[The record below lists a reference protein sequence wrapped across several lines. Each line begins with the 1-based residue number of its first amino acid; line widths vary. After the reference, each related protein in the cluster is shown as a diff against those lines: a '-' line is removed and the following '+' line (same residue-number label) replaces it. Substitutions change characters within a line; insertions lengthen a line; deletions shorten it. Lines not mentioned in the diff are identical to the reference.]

1 MADIKTGILLRRNL
15 KKHFAND
22 AKPTQGEI
30 VLAIDTN
37 EIGMLVDG
45 EIQWTPIQGVV
56 NTVAG
61 KQGDVTLNK
70 KDVGLENVDNT
81 ADIDK
86 PISNS
91 MKLELQKH
99 YSAENPHNITKKTL
113 DLENVDN
120 TADIDKPVSNLTQI
134 ELNKKISWDDARK
147 QAGGKDP
154 VFTDTTYTIRDGELS
169 EFNFNSYYKNFIDS
183 FNTNSRVLPSTQAL
197 TVNGRIITLRRGDGS
212 SESIET
218 QDTLYDDSELRALIE
233 QAKIDL
239 HIDVQDNLESE
250 STASALSANQGKV
263 LKGLI
268 DEIKAV
274 INITDDDFRNLQDII
289 NYIEENREK
298 FDDLTIAN
306 IRDLQAA
313 LDSKLNRDDSTYV
326 APNSALLE
334 SHPASD
340 FVLNENYNAKLME
353 IRDSLNSINSQISL
367 FETQTGVDSKIS
379 QAINDLNLTETIQ
392 NIDEQILTL
401 QGSLDN
407 IDVDTVT
414 ENLQRVQQDLTQRIS
429 QLETS
434 TTKKLEEF
442 KIIVDNFD
450 TAEIQTSINNFK
462 DQITQN
468 INTIQGVV
476 DAVSESLS
484 NVENNVT
491 TSLENKVSKDELA
504 AEIRNINNSITETQ
518 NAATQPTWQN
528 NIFIEA
534 DRSRG
539 ASWTELSQA
548 KNDFKGSYK
557 TPNTYNYWEAKYKNL
572 KYINDNFNKLETMY
586 GMPTPGTIIGAP
598 TLETITSQLIRLSF
612 EDITQAKFLI
622 GSPKNMMSVAKI
634 IAVNV
639 NTKKALFIYG
649 YPSFM
654 TDDLSKIMITVE
666 SDTTFGYYLSR
677 ANKTDPENFQ
687 KIVTTQDFVIP
698 DDTNDY
704 SYFEAS
710 YEVFGNE
717 IRLII
722 PGNIAFFEFYGNMS
736 IIETTVRDTGSPGYY
751 DTFFNSTDYEGMKLY
766 SNGVIVGND
775 PSGDILTIYN
785 NKSEYVNALNEAKI
799 NYNDFQVIREEYE
812 DILYN
817 KDFLPTTPNPSDAE
831 LEW

>member
-15 KKHFAND
+15 KKHFVND

-30 VLAIDTN
+30 VLATDTN

-61 KQGDVTLNK
+61 KQGDVILNK

-183 FNTNSRVLPSTQAL
+183 FNTNSRVLPSSQAL

-239 HIDVQDNLESE
+239 NIGVQDNLESDSAE
-250 STASALSANQGKV
+250 NALSANQGKV

-379 QAINDLNLTETIQ
+379 QAINDLNLAETIQ

-407 IDVDTVT
+407 IDVDVVT
-414 ENLQRVQQDLTQRIS
+414 ENLQKVQQDLTQRIS

-434 TTKKLEEF
+434 TTEKLEEF
-442 KIIVDNFD
+442 KVIVDNFD

-484 NVENNVT
+484 NVENNVS

-504 AEIRNINNSITETQ
+504 AEIRNINNSIIETQ

-528 NIFIEA
+528 NMFIEA

-539 ASWTELSQA
+539 VSWAELSQA

-572 KYINDNFNKLETMY
+572 KYINDNFNNLETMY
-586 GMPTPGTIIGAP
+586 GVPAY
-598 TLETITSQLIRLSF
+598 ETITSQIIKLTFS
-612 EDITQAKFLI
+612 DITQAKFLI
-622 GSPKNMMSVAKI
+622 GSPKNMIGVAKI

-654 TDDLSKIMITVE
+654 SDNLSKIMITVE
-666 SDTTFGYYLSR
+666 SDATFGYYLSR

-687 KIVTTQDFVIP
+687 KIVTAQDFVIP

-704 SYFEAS
+704 AYFEAS
-710 YEVFGNE
+710 YEISGN
-717 IRLII
+717 IITLTI
-722 PGNIAFFEFYGNMS
+722 PGNILFLEFYGNMTAA
-736 IIETTVRDTGSPGYY
+736 ETTVNGARSSEVYNTS
-751 DTFFNSTDYEGMKLY
+751 FNYTNYEGMKLY

-775 PSGDILTIYN
+775 SSGDVLTIYN
-785 NKSEYVNALNEAKI
+785 NKSEYVNALKETKI

-817 KDFLPTTPNPSDAE
+817 KDFLPATLNPSDAE

>member
-15 KKHFAND
+15 KKHFVND
-22 AKPTQGEI
+22 VKPAQGEI
-30 VLAIDTN
+30 VLATDTN
-37 EIGMLVDG
+37 EIGMLVNN

-61 KQGDVTLNK
+61 KQGDVILNK

-91 MKLELQKH
+91 VKLELQKH
-99 YSAENPHNITKKTL
+99 YNTENPHNITKKTL

-183 FNTNSRVLPSTQAL
+183 FNTNSRVLPSAQAL

-218 QDTLYDDSELRALIE
+218 QDTLYDDSELRASIE
-233 QAKIDL
+233 QVKIDL
-239 HIDVQDNLESE
+239 HIDVQDNLESDSAE
-250 STASALSANQGKV
+250 NALSANQGKV

-306 IRDLQAA
+306 IHGLQAA

-334 SHPASD
+334 SRPASD
-340 FVLNENYNAKLME
+340 FVLNENYNAQLIE

-379 QAINDLNLTETIQ
+379 QAINDLNLTETIR

-401 QGSLDN
+401 RGSLDG
-407 IDVDTVT
+407 IDLDTIT
-414 ENLQRVQQDLTQRIS
+414 ESLQRVQQELTTRIS
-429 QLETS
+429 QLETN
-434 TTKKLEEF
+434 TTEKLEEF
-442 KIIVDNFD
+442 KVIIDNFD
-450 TAEIQTSINNFK
+450 MAEIQTSINNFK

-468 INTIQGVV
+468 INSIQGVV
-476 DAVSESLS
+476 DAVYESLS
-484 NVENNVT
+484 NVENNVS

-504 AEIRNINNSITETQ
+504 AEIRTINNSISEIQAT
-518 NAATQPTWQN
+518 ATQPTWQN
-528 NIFIEA
+528 NLFTEA

-539 ASWTELSQA
+539 ASWAELSQA

-572 KYINDNFNKLETMY
+572 KYINDNFNKLETI
-586 GMPTPGTIIGAP
+586 TGAP
-598 TLETITSQLIRLSF
+598 AFETTTSQIIRLTFSN
-612 EDITQAKFLI
+612 ITQAKFLI
-622 GSPKNMMSVAKI
+622 GSPKNMMVAAKI

-639 NTKKALFIYG
+639 NTKKAVFING

-654 TDDLSKIMITVE
+654 TDDLSKIMVTVE
-666 SDTTFGYYLSR
+666 SDTTFGNYLSR

-698 DDTNDY
+698 DNTDDY
-704 SYFEAS
+704 EYFEVS
-710 YEVFGNE
+710 YEISGNVITLTMPENWVF
-717 IRLII
+717 L
-722 PGNIAFFEFYGNMS
+722 EFYGNM
-736 IIETTVRDTGSPGYY
+736 IAVETTVRGASTSEVYN
-751 DTFFNSTDYEGMKLY
+751 TSLNSTNYEGMKLY
-766 SNGVIVGND
+766 SNGVIVGRE
-775 PSGDILTIYN
+775 PSGDILTIYD
-785 NKSEYVNALNEAKI
+785 NKSEYVNALRESRI
-799 NYNDFQVIREEYE
+799 NYNDFQIIREEYE

-817 KDFLPTTPNPSDAE
+817 KDFLPATPNPSDGE

>member
-1 MADIKTGILLRRNL
+1 MAEIKTGILLRRNL
-15 KKHFAND
+15 KKHFVNE

-30 VLAIDTN
+30 VLATDTN
-37 EIGMLVDG
+37 EIGMLVND

-61 KQGDVTLNK
+61 KQGDVILNK

-91 MKLELQKH
+91 TKLEFQRH
-99 YSAENPHNITKKTL
+99 YTAENPHNITKKTL
-113 DLENVDN
+113 GLENVDN

-154 VFTDTTYTIRDGELS
+154 VFTDTTYTIKDGELS
-169 EFNFNSYYKNFIDS
+169 EFNFNSYYKNFIDT
-183 FNTNSRVLPSTQAL
+183 FNTNSRVLPSVQAL
-197 TVNGRIITLRRGDGS
+197 TANGRIITLRRADGS

-239 HIDVQDNLESE
+239 HINIQDNLESD
-250 STASALSANQGKV
+250 STQDALSANQGKI

-268 DEIKAV
+268 DEIKQV

-306 IRDLQAA
+306 IKGLQAA

-340 FVLNENYNAKLME
+340 FVLNENYNAKLIE
-353 IRDSLNSINSQISL
+353 IQDSLNSINSQIKL
-367 FETQTGVDSKIS
+367 FETQAGVDSKIN
-379 QAINDLNLTETIQ
+379 QAIRDLNFTETIQ
-392 NIDEQILTL
+392 SINEQIARL
-401 QGSLDN
+401 QGSLDD
-407 IDVDTVT
+407 IDLDAIT

-429 QLETS
+429 QLETNTS
-434 TTKKLEEF
+434 KKLEEF
-442 KIIVDNFD
+442 EAIVNNFD
-450 TAEIQTSINNFK
+450 MSEIQTSINNFK
-462 DQITQN
+462 DQINQN
-468 INTIQGVV
+468 ISSIQGVV
-476 DAVSESLS
+476 DSVSESLS
-484 NVENNVT
+484 NVENNIQ

-504 AEIRNINNSITETQ
+504 AEVQTINDNITDLSRIANEAKWQDNFYSKVARKRQALWSII
-518 NAATQPTWQN
+518 A
-528 NIFIEA
+528 ISK
-534 DRSRG
+534 DS
-539 ASWTELSQA
+539 
-548 KNDFKGSYK
+548 FKGSYK
-557 TPNTYNYWEAKYKNL
+557 KPNTYNYWEARYKNL
-572 KYINDNFNKLETMY
+572 KYINANFDSLETLSNV
-586 GMPTPGTIIGAP
+586 PTYDVFTNQVIKL
-598 TLETITSQLIRLSF
+598 TFS
-612 EDITQAKFLI
+612 DISKASFLI
-622 GSPKNMMSVAKI
+622 GSPKNKIQIAKI

-639 NTKKALFIYG
+639 NTKKVVFIYG

-654 TDDLSKIMITVE
+654 TDDLSKIMVTIE
-666 SDTTFGYYLSR
+666 KDSSFGNYLSR
-677 ANKTDPENFQ
+677 ANKTDPETFQ
-687 KIVTTQDFVIP
+687 KIMTTQEFDLP

-710 YEVFGNE
+710 YEISGNVITLTIPENVF
-717 IRLII
+717 L
-722 PGNIAFFEFYGNMS
+722 EFYGNMTVV
-736 IIETTVRDTGSPGYY
+736 ETTVTGASA
-751 DTFFNSTDYEGMKLY
+751 TQVWASTLKSTDFEGKKLF
-766 SNGVIVGND
+766 SNGVLIGKD
-775 PSGDILTIYN
+775 LTGEILTIYD
-785 NKSEYVNALNEAKI
+785 NKSVYINALDEARI
-799 NYNDFQVIREEYE
+799 NYNDFQIIREEYE
-812 DILYN
+812 DIMYTR
-817 KDFLPTTPNPSDAE
+817 DFLPGTVDPGDDD

>member
-15 KKHFAND
+15 KKHFVND

-30 VLAIDTN
+30 VLATDTN

-45 EIQWTPIQGVV
+45 EIQWTPIQGVI

-61 KQGDVTLNK
+61 KQGDVILNR

-183 FNTNSRVLPSTQAL
+183 FNTNSRVLPSSQAL

-218 QDTLYDDSELRALIE
+218 QDTLYDDSELRTLIE

-239 HIDVQDNLESE
+239 HIDVQDNLESDSAE
-250 STASALSANQGKV
+250 NALSANQGKI

-274 INITDDDFRNLQDII
+274 INITDADFRNLQDII

-306 IRDLQAA
+306 IKGLQAA
-313 LDSKLNRDDSTYV
+313 LDSKLNRDDTTYV

-414 ENLQRVQQDLTQRIS
+414 ENLQKIQQDLTQRIS

-434 TTKKLEEF
+434 TTEKLEEF
-442 KIIVDNFD
+442 KVIVDNFD
-450 TAEIQTSINNFK
+450 TAEIQTGINNFK

-468 INTIQGVV
+468 INSIQGVV

-484 NVENNVT
+484 NVENNVS

-504 AEIRNINNSITETQ
+504 AEIRNINNSIIETQ

-528 NIFIEA
+528 NMFIEV

-539 ASWTELSQA
+539 VNWAELSQA

-572 KYINDNFNKLETMY
+572 KYINDNFNNLETIT
-586 GMPTPGTIIGAP
+586 GIPTF
-598 TLETITSQLIRLSF
+598 ETITSQLIRLSF
-612 EDITQAKFLI
+612 DDITQAKFLI

-666 SDTTFGYYLSR
+666 SDATFGNYLSR

-698 DDTNDY
+698 DNTNDY

-710 YEVFGNE
+710 YEISGNE
-717 IRLII
+717 IRLTI
-722 PGNIAFFEFYGNMS
+722 PGDVSFLEFYGNM
-736 IIETTVRDTGSPGYY
+736 IAVEITVSGAGSSEIYN
-751 DTFFNSTDYEGMKLY
+751 TRLNSTNYEGMKLY
-766 SNGVIVGND
+766 SNGVIVGSD

-785 NKSEYVNALNEAKI
+785 NKSEYANALNEAKI
-799 NYNDFQVIREEYE
+799 NYNDFQIIREEYE

-817 KDFLPTTPNPSDAE
+817 KDFLPVTPNPGDAE